1 MPEWILGSSG
11 SRAGFVFYS
20 SEKKICRKRLIVTI
34 HFFRDSVNIEVR
46 DGRFRPDVH
55 FPGKIIDGFEMT
67 ELPDCEGADFY
78 ENLFQRITG
87 NNQEGKMKKEQKEK
101 KSKKK
106 SEKKHES
113 SNSHEKLL
121 LLKNNHGMEIS

>member
-1 MPEWILGSSG
+1 M
-11 SRAGFVFYS
+11 
-20 SEKKICRKRLIVTI
+20 
-34 HFFRDSVNIEVR
+34 R

-67 ELPDCEGADFY
+67 ELSDCEGADFY

-101 KSKKK
+101 KS
-106 SEKKHES
+106 EKKHES

-121 LLKNNHGMEIS
+121 MLKNNHGMEIS